1 MTCLAWPKP
10 ATPCCLSLADARPS
24 SPRSIGR
31 LSPPSM
37 AAPPIRINSR
47 RVTPS
52 QSTTLLPGM
61 DNMITPPLE
70 AKNALRKDHLR
81 AWSSPELRVR
91 HLRFL
96 RAEILLDVPD
106 RRLYTFLLLR
116 RVQDQ
121 HPTRPPFGP

>member
-1 MTCLAWPKP
+1 
-10 ATPCCLSLADARPS
+10 PCCLSLAEARPS
-24 SPRSIGR
+24 NPRSIGR

-70 AKNALRKDHLR
+70 AKDALRKDHQR
-81 AWSSPELRVR
+81 ALSSPEPRAR
-91 HLRFL
+91 RLRFL

-106 RRLYTFLLLR
+106 RQPYTFLQLR
-116 RVQDQ
+116 RFQDQ
-121 HPTRPPFGP
+121 YPTRPPFGP